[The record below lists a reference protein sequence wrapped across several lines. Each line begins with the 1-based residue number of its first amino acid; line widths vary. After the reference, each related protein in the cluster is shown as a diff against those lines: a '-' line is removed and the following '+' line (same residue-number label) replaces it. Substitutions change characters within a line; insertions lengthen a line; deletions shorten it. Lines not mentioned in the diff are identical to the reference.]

1 MKFIKKIDGKSHYN
15 IYDNTFTAIRMTTI
29 NVLWNKVFT
38 NGTQPVHEAAFEL
51 ASNGAQSG
59 CNDSKALLAVCLYYG
74 CGCTKNVDEALIL
87 AKESADQG
95 NKYGH
100 LIYGRIL
107 YWKDGESRATA
118 IQHYM
123 ISAKMGLNEGLLTMG
138 SMYMNGI
145 YLPMDKKNGLVL
157 IMKAADQKH
166 GPAYEQLGR
175 CYEFGD
181 GVPVDKSEA
190 RKWYQMAVDA
200 GFTFAQKGLD
210 RL

>member
-1 MKFIKKIDGKSHYN
+1 
-15 IYDNTFTAIRMTTI
+15 MTTI
-29 NVLWNKVFT
+29 EKIWDKIFT
-38 NGTQPVHEAAFEL
+38 NGAPTDYDAAFEL

-74 CGCTKNVDEALIL
+74 CGCQKNVVQALIL

-107 YWKDGESRATA
+107 YWKYGESRATA

-123 ISAKMGLNEGLLTMG
+123 ISAQMGLNEGLLTIG
-138 SMYMNGI
+138 SMYMNGLC
-145 YLPMDKKNGLVL
+145 LPTDKEKGLGL
-157 IMKAADQKH
+157 IMKVANQNY

-175 CYEFGD
+175 CYEIGD
-181 GVPVDKSEA
+181 GVPVNKSEA

-200 GFTFAQKGLD
+200 GFTFSQKGLD